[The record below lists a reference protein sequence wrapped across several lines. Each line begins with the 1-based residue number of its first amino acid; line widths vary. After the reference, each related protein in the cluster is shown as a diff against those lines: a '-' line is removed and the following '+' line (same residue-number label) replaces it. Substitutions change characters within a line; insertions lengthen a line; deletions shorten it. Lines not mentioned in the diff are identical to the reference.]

1 MNKEINLVSDFVTFS
16 FQRSLPTV
24 AVYLVQV
31 SHRKALGQPFYS
43 ESIIVIQMLE
53 NILAPGLSFHHQKIL
68 KCVKIIF
75 SISLKR

>member
-31 SHRKALGQPFYS
+31 SHRKAMLKPWVNH
-43 ESIIVIQMLE
+43 SIL
-53 NILAPGLSFHHQKIL
+53 NL
-68 KCVKIIF
+68 
-75 SISLKR
+75 